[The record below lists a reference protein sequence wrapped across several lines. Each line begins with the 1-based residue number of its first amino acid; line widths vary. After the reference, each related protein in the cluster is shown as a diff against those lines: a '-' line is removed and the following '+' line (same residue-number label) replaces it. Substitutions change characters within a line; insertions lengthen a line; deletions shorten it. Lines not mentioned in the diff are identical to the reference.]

1 LLASIVESHEKEAT
15 SILRVSAALRVTGQ
29 REVVQYDGRSG
40 EEDIDGEMA
49 VGRPAARTIAS
60 KT

>member
-1 LLASIVESHEKEAT
+1 
-15 SILRVSAALRVTGQ
+15 VTGQ
-29 REVVQYDGRSG
+29 QEVVQYDVAGRSG

-49 VGRPAARTIAS
+49 VGTPAARTIAS